1 MKQTPREA
9 LLARHADA
17 VPELDALRLAVL
29 PQPPLGAVEFL
40 RELFLPARHAW
51 VALALVWLLL
61 AAFQFS
67 SRNAP
72 ANPSPAGTLPQRF
85 ALCST
90 SNAQLDALLSETR
103 ALR

>member
-17 VPELDALRLAVL
+17 VPELDVLRRAAL
-29 PQPPLGAVEFL
+29 PQPSLNAVEFL
-40 RELFLPARHAW
+40 CELFLPARFAW
-51 VALALVWLLL
+51 AALALVWLLL
-61 AAFQFS
+61 AAVRLS
-67 SRNAP
+67 T
-72 ANPSPAGTLPQRF
+72 PSPSSPAPQSLPQGF

-90 SNAQLDALLSETR
+90 SNAQIDALLTETR